1 MTQSQALTEALY
13 LALIAPDNTRAA
25 KAASLAESIATG
37 LTSEQVDKAKAFALI
52 RFNRVMGAA

>member
-25 KAASLAESIATG
+25 MAASLAESIAAG
-37 LTSEQVDKAKAFALI
+37 LTSAQVEAAKARALKL
-52 RFNRVMGAA
+52 VTGAA